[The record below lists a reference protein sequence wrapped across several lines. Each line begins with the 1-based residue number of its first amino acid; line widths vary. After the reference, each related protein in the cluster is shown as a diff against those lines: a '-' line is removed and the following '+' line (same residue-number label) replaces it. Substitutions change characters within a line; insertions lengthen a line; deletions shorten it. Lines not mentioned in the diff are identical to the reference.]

1 MQNTTTYD
9 STAEKP
15 VDYELAVEK
24 GLHELDKL
32 LQKIDHNQAETAQMR
47 KETRAIAERIEK
59 LMKEF

>member
-15 VDYELAVEK
+15 VNYELAVEN

-47 KETRAIAERIEK
+47 KETRVIAERIEK